1 MQFFHISNLTYAYK
15 DETVLHNITLEYDS
29 KDFLTIIGPNGGGK
43 STLLKLIL
51 GLLEYKN
58 SICFSNITKE
68 EIGYVPQNN
77 FINPNFPARVLEIVL
92 MGLVGKKN
100 FGFYN
105 KKDKQKALEALD
117 KVAMADFSERKITE
131 LSGGQRQRVLIA
143 RTLID
148 ECKMLLLDE
157 PTTSVDTKNAVQIF
171 ELLQSLHKQ
180 GIGIIA
186 VCHDINIVLAYS
198 DVIAYLNKELFLHS
212 NPKEKQKS
220 EFLKHLY
227 ENHSH
232 FCDVELSLNAC
243 FCEQSCENKELC
255 EKECKKVNNA

>member
-1 MQFFHISNLTYAYK
+1 MQFFRISNLSYAYK
-15 DETVLHNITLEYDS
+15 EEPVLQNINLNYDS
-29 KDFLTIIGPNGGGK
+29 KDFLSIIGPNGAGK

-51 GLLEYKN
+51 GLLENKK
-58 SICFSNITKE
+58 SIHFSNISKE
-68 EIGYVPQNN
+68 EIGYVPQSA

-100 FGFYN
+100 FGFYS

-117 KVAMADFSERKITE
+117 KVAMADFWERKITE

-148 ECKMLLLDE
+148 ECKLLLLDE
-157 PTTSVDTKNAVQIF
+157 PTANVDTKNAVQIF
-171 ELLQSLHKQ
+171 ELLQHLHKQ
-180 GIGIIA
+180 GIGIIT

-198 DVIAYLNKELFLHS
+198 DAIAYLDKELFLHS

-227 ENHSH
+227 ENHTH
-232 FCDVELSLNAC
+232 FCDVELSLNTC
-243 FCEQSCENKELC
+243 FCEQTCENKELC
-255 EKECKKVNNA
+255 EKECKRVGNA